1 MDIGNPGRAQFFG
14 EGIAREL
21 GIVPRA
27 RDAADVDDA
36 LNAMGAKQLQKIG
49 PGAIGMS
56 DGEDLKRL
64 FHGCLFHGSFSRIF
78 VTHFFSSSGDTR
90 ADYSGVQ
97 CGWLVKMPL
106 T

>member
-1 MDIGNPGRAQFFG
+1 MDIGNPGRAQFFR
-14 EGIAREL
+14 EGVAREL

-49 PGAIGMS
+49 RGAIGMS

-64 FHGCLFHGSFSRIF
+64 FHGCLFHGSSHTFSAARAIL
-78 VTHFFSSSGDTR
+78 G

>member
-1 MDIGNPGRAQFFG
+1 MDIGNPGRAQFFR

-36 LNAMGAKQLQKIG
+36 LNAVGAKQLQKIG

-64 FHGCLFHGSFSRIF
+64 FHGSFFAHLPHALFSAARAILG
-78 VTHFFSSSGDTR
+78 